1 MTATRRPSSARATG
15 LEVAQKINVII
26 SYLYLHCPDTIT
38 TYRKVYA
45 AVERETVR

>member
-1 MTATRRPSSARATG
+1 VQRC

-26 SYLYLHCPDTIT
+26 FHLHLHRQSQDSLEADRLETIM

-45 AVERETVR
+45 ALERKTVR